1 MSAHPSRRAFL
12 KATAAAAA
20 GATLG
25 PLTSLCESEAAS
37 VREPDG
43 SRTLWYRQPARRWV
57 EALPVGNGRLGAM
70 AFGGVQSE
78 RLQLNEDTLWSGG
91 PKEWNN
97 PRAKEVLPRVREAV
111 LAGNFHEADA
121 L

>member
-1 MSAHPSRRAFL
+1 MTLHPSRRAFL

-20 GATLG
+20 GATLA
-25 PLTSLCESEAAS
+25 PLASPHHSEASS
-37 VREPDG
+37 VRAPNG
-43 SRTLWYRQPARRWV
+43 STTLWYREPARRWV

-70 AFGGVQSE
+70 LFGDIKTE

-97 PRAKEVLPRVREAV
+97 PHAKEVLPQVRAAV
-111 LAGNFHEADA
+111 LAGHVRETN
-121 L
+121 